1 MSWLASIVAALVAG
15 VLGCVGAGGIAIL
28 CVGWYRIPSRE
39 GASGYFVAFVGLL
52 GAVAGVVLGLIF
64 ARLGQ
69 AWWGP
74 GVLREGAAAAVGM
87 SAVLVAA
94 LGLCRWMADVPP
106 TSGGE
111 PLDLIVEVRL
121 PEGLT
126 EFPARDAAE
135 AFLRLAVVEGRPK
148 VQKKEEAG
156 VLEVG
161 RARLEDGRWLVPG
174 RAPVFSSRGELLMTV
189 KIGPGAEERFLLP
202 ASAGRRP
209 AEGWSEW
216 MPRAARS
223 EGGAPMNTM
232 TFRYRVRRAGG

>member
-1 MSWLASIVAALVAG
+1 MSWLPSIAAALLSG
-15 VLGCVGAGGIAIL
+15 VLGGAGAGAIALL

-39 GASGYFVAFVGLL
+39 GASGYFVVFVGLI

-74 GVLREGAAAAVGM
+74 GVLREGTAAAAGVLL
-87 SAVLVAA
+87 VLVAA
-94 LGLCRWMADVPP
+94 LGACRWMADVPP
-106 TSGGE
+106 TSRGE

-135 AFLRLAVVEGRPK
+135 AFLSLAAVEGRPR
-148 VQKKEEAG
+148 VQKKEAAG
-156 VLEVG
+156 ALEVG

-174 RAPVFSSRGELLMTV
+174 RAPVFSSRGELVMTV
-189 KIGPGAEERFLLP
+189 KIGAGEAERFLLP

-216 MPRAARS
+216 MPRARS
-223 EGGAPMNTM
+223 DGGAPMNTM